1 MEEITIGQVIVI
13 PLIIGILEVFKR
25 AGIDSK
31 FIPAISLI
39 LGIISGFALN
49 SFDMSS
55 TEIIIN
61 SVYVGIALGLSSVGL
76 YSGAKNTIEKK
87 WVIGIWVKACIPF
100 FIAKT
105 MLI

>member
-1 MEEITIGQVIVI
+1 MEEITIGQVIVV

-25 AGIDSK
+25 AGINSK
-31 FIPAISLI
+31 FIPVISLI

-49 SFDMSS
+49 SFDVSS

-87 WVIGIWVKACIPF
+87 WFIGIWVE
-100 FIAKT
+100 
-105 MLI
+105 MLVSLFLL